1 MRQRA
6 VAQRQLFED
15 NKPIHSPQLQEGVRQ
30 EVARLLVQW
39 MMVLAKTIGRG
50 MGDEQDQR

>member
-6 VAQRQLFED
+6 VGQRALFED
-15 NKPIHSPQLQEGVRQ
+15 NKPIHSPQLREEVRQ

-39 MMVLAKTIGRG
+39 MKALAKTIGTG
-50 MGDEQDQR
+50 VGDEQDQR